1 MQTRQTSWR
10 LRTQTRSVTAT
21 QTTATKS
28 QIQKS
33 ELALEWRYK
42 DRGCGVAMSV
52 AGKGASVLQVGG
64 WKNLFFFHRR
74 AVEMT
79 MDYTGD
85 KDRTELWQQSSRAL
99 PALMLDALWGR
110 QSSVGN
116 KTEMDGDKLL
126 TCSIHTKRFWQDK
139 SVFSYECGLNRLYLR
154 VFTLMHYFSLGCQTS
169 GPPESFSSIIYLGLC
184 IFSPP
189 LFICLFWLDGSRWFT
204 ATLILHLYH
213 CLAVALSSVPRV
225 SNVKFL
231 RAFFDTASTSCGC
244 LWITHSSAHKALVTV
259 DLVMQHWYCYPKH
272 F

>member
-10 LRTQTRSVTAT
+10 LQTQARSVTAT
-21 QTTATKS
+21 QTTATNV

-33 ELALEWRYK
+33 EFALE
-42 DRGCGVAMSV
+42 RGNGEGVWSR
-52 AGKGASVLQVGG
+52 QV
-64 WKNLFFFHRR
+64 WMQQEKEQVYYNWTVSFFFVFHLR

-79 MDYTGD
+79 MDYTG
-85 KDRTELWQQSSRAL
+85 DRTELWQQSSRAL
-99 PALMLDALWGR
+99 SALMLDALWGLQR
-110 QSSVGN
+110 SVGN
-116 KTEMDGDKLL
+116 KTEMGGDKLL
-126 TCSIHTKRFWQDK
+126 TCSIHTERFWQEK

-154 VFTLMHYFSLGCQTS
+154 VFTLMHYFSLDCQTS
-169 GPPESFSSIIYLGLC
+169 GPLESFSSIIYLGFC

-189 LFICLFWLDGSRWFT
+189 LFICLFWLDGSLWFT
-204 ATLILHLYH
+204 ATLILHLH
-213 CLAVALSSVPRV
+213 HRFAVALSSVPRV

-244 LWITHSSAHKALVTV
+244 LCSTHSRSHKVLVTV